1 MSPNRSFP
9 SNAPKVTRPWRGWAT
24 LGCTLATVVSI
35 LTTNTLTHAETLV
48 YLIGGQSNADGRALT
63 ADLTSDQQIP
73 QAEIP
78 FYYRSYPRKEG
89 AYTVLQ
95 PGSAGAPTTPQTAYG
110 PEVSFG
116 RVLAEWLRNHGS
128 SDRVAIIKFAR
139 GGSSL
144 AADWHGGGTKDRA
157 GDAHW
162 YGVFQDTVTEG
173 LDALKADPSLNG
185 NPLRI
190 AGFIWVQGESDI
202 DEGPD
207 QYAQNLEMFIQD
219 VRLTY
224 GVNLPFFLSSLSLNQ
239 TRYQRPEKPEIL
251 RGFQAV
257 RKAQAEVSA
266 KVPGV
271 YLISTDGP
279 EFSVLK
285 DHIHF
290 NAPGQRAL
298 GAAFAH
304 AVIKTGPLPP
314 SPVSA
319 ENTGNS
325 LDAP

>member
-1 MSPNRSFP
+1 MSPNRSSP
-9 SNAPKVTRPWRGWAT
+9 SNFPEVTRPWRGWT
-24 LGCTLATVVSI
+24 HLGGILAIAISTLA
-35 LTTNTLTHAETLV
+35 TNTLTHAETLV

-63 ADLTSDQQIP
+63 ADLTSDQQAP
-73 QAEIP
+73 QTEIP

-89 AYTVLQ
+89 TYTVLQ
-95 PGSAGAPTTPQTAYG
+95 PGSAGTPTTPQTAYG

-116 RVLAEWLRNHGS
+116 RVLAEWVRDHGS
-128 SDRVAIIKFAR
+128 ADRIAIIKFAR

-144 AADWHGGGTKDRA
+144 AVDWHGGGTKDRA
-157 GDAHW
+157 GDAPW
-162 YGVFQDTVTEG
+162 YGIFQDTVTEG
-173 LDALKADPSLNG
+173 LAALKADPSLNG

-207 QYAQNLEMFIQD
+207 QYAQNLETFIQD

-224 GVNLPFFLSSLSLNQ
+224 GADLPFFLSTLSLNQ

-251 RGFQAV
+251 RGFQTV
-257 RKAQAEVSA
+257 REAQAEVAA

-285 DHIHF
+285 DKIHF
-290 NAPGQRAL
+290 NAQGQQAL

-304 AVIKTGPLPP
+304 AIIKAGPLPP
-314 SPVSA
+314 SSVSA